1 MDFRPRS
8 SRFRIAATCCGAVI
22 SFLLATTAGQAATTP
37 DKPDPA
43 ALKFFESKIRPLLVN
58 HCTECH
64 GAKKQK
70 HNLRLDN
77 LAYMLEGGDSGPAV
91 VPHDI
96 EASLMLKA
104 VSYEDAD
111 LQMPPDGKLEDE
123 QIADLKKW
131 VEMGA
136 PWPEQEVKSVKMGE
150 SGEFSAEDRAWW
162 AFQPLKPV
170 TPPLLT
176 HLKSEVKNQKS
187 PLLTPID
194 LFVRARL
201 EKEGMPASAPADRY
215 ELVRR
220 VYFDLHGLPPTPEQV
235 KVFVEDKRPDAYE
248 KLVESLLNHPRYG
261 ERWAQHWLDLAR
273 YAESDGYRQDAYR
286 PAAWPYRDYVVR
298 SLNSDKPYDQFVR
311 EQLAGDEIAP
321 ENPDVLIATAYLRNG
336 IYEYNQRDAETQRT
350 TILNEVTDVSGEL
363 FLGLSFGC
371 ARCHDHKFDPILQK
385 DYFRLQAFFAP
396 VLWRDD
402 LNLATKE
409 EEAAHA
415 AKQKQWEEMT
425 TEARAPLDALLTA
438 KKAALHK
445 DAVEKFPAE
454 VQAMMNKP
462 EVEKKPYEKIMSY
475 LVERQI
481 IEEYDK
487 LTPAK
492 QKGEFKAK
500 LEAALAPLKPFEE
513 FQPAPLP
520 VAFAATD
527 VGTEAPPTVMKTRRG
542 AEDVKPGFLTILDPS
557 EPKIEPLKKLNSTG
571 RRTALANWIT
581 RPDNPLSTRVIVNR
595 LWQYH
600 FGRGLAGSTSDFGR
614 LGEKPTHPELLDW
627 MAQEFVKHGW
637 SLKWMHKEILM
648 SATYQQTAR
657 VNPALLD
664 TKGRAPHLVDPENRL
679 LWRMNPMRLDA
690 EQARDAVLAISG
702 ELKPDMGGKS
712 EESAQPR
719 RTLYTRKVR
728 NSQDDFLRSF
738 DAPPG
743 FASVARRD
751 STTTALQSLL
761 LINGDW
767 PLNRARAMAA
777 RLLKLP
783 EATTQEHVQRAYEL
797 ALSRPPT
804 KAELKGAIN
813 FVDHQKKLLEKDFP
827 PAPILAGPLMDAKS
841 LFGTHPL
848 GGTKTVAFKPGTAF
862 EKMRVQTTE
871 AESDE
876 FTVEAVVYLDSL
888 YPDASVRTIAA
899 RWNND
904 KASKGWA
911 FGVTSEKSKH
921 LPNNLIL
928 QLCGDDFQG
937 SVIYE
942 VVASGLRIPVKTPYY
957 VAAVLSHKLGPD
969 QKFGGTVTFY
979 TRNLADPN
987 APLEKVTVQHPV
999 VGGYANP
1006 ERQLTIGG
1014 RERDGR
1020 SLWDGAISRVV
1031 LTNQLLDDKQLLIG
1045 GVQSAPR
1052 CLFDAQAETLTNT
1065 SEPKFVWEKQ
1075 PAKSPTGAT
1084 ISPRLEALADFCH
1097 ALINS
1102 NEFLYL
1108 Q

>member
-1 MDFRPRS
+1 MHFRPRL
-8 SRFRIAATCCGAVI
+8 RPQYVRVLPLGAV
-22 SFLLATTAGQAATTP
+22 LLTVLTGMAGAAADA
-37 DKPDPA
+37 DKPTPE
-43 ALKFFESKIRPLLVN
+43 ALKFFESRIRPLLVT

-64 GAKKQK
+64 GTKKQK

-77 LAYMLEGGDSGPAV
+77 LAYMLQGGDTGPAV
-91 VPHDI
+91 VPHDLD
-96 EASLMLKA
+96 ASLLIKA
-104 VSYEDAD
+104 VSYVDAD
-111 LQMPPDGKLEDE
+111 MQMPPDGKLEDA
-123 QIADLKKW
+123 QIEDLKKW

-136 PWPEQEVKSVKMGE
+136 PWPEQEVKSAKME
-150 SGEFSAEDRAWW
+150 KPGEFSAEDRAWW

-170 TPPLLT
+170 KPPVVSNP
-176 HLKSEVKNQKS
+176 KAQISN
-187 PLLTPID
+187 PID
-194 LFVRARL
+194 QFILARL
-201 EKEGMPASAPADRY
+201 EKVKLASSPAADRY

-220 VYFDLHGLPPTPEQV
+220 VYFDLHGLPPTPDQV
-235 KVFVEDKRPDAYE
+235 QAFVNDPQPQAYE
-248 KLVESLLNHPRYG
+248 RLVENLLNHPRYG
-261 ERWAQHWLDLAR
+261 ERWAQHWLDLTR

-286 PAAWPYRDYVVR
+286 PDAWPYRDYVVR
-298 SLNSDKPYDQFVR
+298 SLNADKPYDRFVR

-321 ENPDVLIATAYLRNG
+321 GDPDVLVATAYLRNG

-402 LNLATKE
+402 QTLASKE
-409 EEAAHA
+409 QIKAHEAQ
-415 AKQKQWEEMT
+415 QKQWDEMT
-425 TEARAPLDALLTA
+425 REARVPLETLLNA
-438 KKAALHK
+438 KKASLHRN
-445 DAVEKFPAE
+445 AVEKFPDE
-454 VQAMMNKP
+454 VQVMMNKP
-462 EVEKKPYEKIMSY
+462 EAEKKPYDRIISY

-500 LEAALAPLKPFEE
+500 LEAALEPLKPFEE
-513 FQPAPLP
+513 FQPKPLP
-520 VAFAATD
+520 TAFAASD
-527 VGTEAPPTVMKTRRG
+527 VGVEAPPTVMKTRRG
-542 AEDVKPGFLTILDPS
+542 EEVVAPGFLTLLEPN
-557 EPKIEPLKKLNSTG
+557 EPKIPALPKINSSG

-595 LWQYH
+595 VWQYH
-600 FGRGLAGSTSDFGR
+600 FGRGLAASSSDFGK
-614 LGEKPTHPELLDW
+614 LGEKPSHPELLDW
-627 MAQEFVKHGW
+627 LAKEFVAHGW
-637 SLKWMHKEILM
+637 SLKWLHRQMLL
-648 SATYQQTAR
+648 SSTYKQTAR
-657 VNPALLD
+657 LQPVQGTNPEM
-664 TKGRAPHLVDPENRL
+664 VDPENRL
-679 LWRMNPMRLDA
+679 LWRMNPIRLDA
-690 EQARDAVLAISG
+690 EQARDALLAISG
-702 ELKPDMGGKS
+702 ELKPQMGGKP
-712 EESAQPR
+712 EEATQTR
-719 RTLYTRKVR
+719 RTLYTKKIR

-767 PLNRARAMAA
+767 PLARARVMAN
-777 RLLKLP
+777 RLIKVP
-783 EATTQEHVQRAYEL
+783 ESTTESQVRMAYEL
-797 ALSRPPT
+797 VVSRPPT
-804 KAELKGAIN
+804 KQELKTAVS
-813 FVDHQKKLLEKDFP
+813 FVNQQKALLEKDNP
-827 PAPILAGPLMDAKS
+827 PQEPVLAGPLMEAKS
-841 LFGTHPL
+841 LFGDHPL
-848 GGTKTVAFKPGTAF
+848 GGTKTVAFKPGSAF
-862 EKMRVQTTE
+862 EKMRVQTGT

-888 YPDASVRTIAA
+888 YPDAAVRTIAS

-911 FGVTSEKSKH
+911 LGVTSEKSKH
-921 LPNNLIL
+921 QPNNLIL

-942 VVASGLRIPVKTPYY
+942 VVASDLRIPVKTPFY

-979 TRNLADPN
+979 ARNLADVN
-987 APLEKVTVQHPV
+987 APLQQVTVQHPV

-1006 ERQLTIGG
+1006 ERQLMLGG
-1014 RERDGR
+1014 REKDPR

-1031 LTNQLLDDKQLLIG
+1031 VTDSMLTPPQLLIG

-1065 SEPKFVWEKQ
+1065 SEPKFIWEKS
-1075 PAKSPTGAT
+1075 PAKPASGGN
-1084 ISPRLEALADFCH
+1084 ISTRLEAMTDFCH